1 VANRGLLR
9 AGVLVLPAVLLI
21 GVFFVF
27 AMALLLEMSINER
40 GGATSST
47 TGLTASNFA
56 DFLTSRYY
64 LGIVGTT
71 FKLAAVTTLVTLLIG
86 YLAAY
91 AISLQ
96 TSGTWRALSYFALF
110 TPLLTSVIV
119 RSYGW
124 QLLLDDHG
132 FVNSLLLSSHIL
144 RSPIRI
150 LFDFSGVVI
159 AMVHILLPFMAFPIL
174 SVLNQIGSD
183 LSEAASDLGAGR
195 WQVFSRVTLP
205 LSLPGVLVGCELVF
219 ALSVSAFATP
229 SILGGGRVLV
239 LATLIYTDVTSTLNW
254 PFAAAEAYVLLTLA
268 ILAVVV
274 FNRLVR
280 ASYRARG
287 VL

>member
-1 VANRGLLR
+1 MANRGLLR
-9 AGVLVLPAVLLI
+9 AGVLVLPSLVLI

-40 GGATSST
+40 GGATSSVA
-47 TGLTASNFA
+47 GLTASNFA

-96 TSGTWRALSYFALF
+96 TSGVWRAASYFALF

-183 LSEAASDLGAGR
+183 LSEAAADLGAGR
-195 WQVFSRVTLP
+195 WEVFSRVTLP
-205 LSLPGVLVGCELVF
+205 LSLPGVLVGCQLVF

-239 LATLIYTDVTSTLNW
+239 LATLIYSDVTSTLNW